1 MIGMSAKTGRTLSNR
16 QHLAQSVAD
25 IVTTPLGS
33 RVMRREYGS
42 PMADLMDWP
51 LNSATRL
58 QAYAAIAMALMRWE
72 PRLRITRVGLVAGD
86 RPGQLVLTVE
96 GEYTPTGKAVGL
108 NAAFTARGA
117 AA

>member
-1 MIGMSAKTGRTLSNR
+1 MNRFTGRRLTGIDHLR
-16 QHLAQSVAD
+16 QSIVD
-25 IVTTPLGS
+25 IITTPLGS
-33 RVMRREYGS
+33 RLERRQYGS
-42 PMADLMDWP
+42 LLPELIDQPANASTRVRLY
-51 LNSATRL
+51 SAVVS
-58 QAYAAIAMALMRWE
+58 ALMRWE